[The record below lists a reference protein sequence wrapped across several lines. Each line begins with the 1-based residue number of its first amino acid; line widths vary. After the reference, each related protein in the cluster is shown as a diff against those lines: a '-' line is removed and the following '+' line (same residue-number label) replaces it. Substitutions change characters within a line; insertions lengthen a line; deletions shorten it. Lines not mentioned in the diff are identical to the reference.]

1 MSSEDPSLIIE
12 STLDHLSATRAYA
25 EAFRGDIVDAFRSD
39 TDSEELL
46 YMKDRVEKFLKQID
60 LYESI
65 FVSMKDAYFAVKVEK
80 RRAG

>member
-25 EAFRGDIVDAFRSD
+25 EAFRGDVVDAFQSD

-65 FVSMKDAYFAVKVEK
+65 FKSKRDAYFAAKEETRK
-80 RRAG
+80 AG